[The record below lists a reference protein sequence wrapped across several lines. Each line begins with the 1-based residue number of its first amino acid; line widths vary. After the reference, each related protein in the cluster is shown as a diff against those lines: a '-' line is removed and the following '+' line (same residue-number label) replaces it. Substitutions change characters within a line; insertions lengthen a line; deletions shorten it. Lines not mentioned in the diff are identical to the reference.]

1 MNYRMVAFVL
11 GRIFAIEACLM
22 LFPLICGMLYG
33 EWYLLPAFLLPAAL
47 LAVLGFITSRKT
59 PKNTTIFAR
68 DGLAIVALVWVLMSA
83 FGALPFVISGEI
95 PSFIDAFFETVSGFT
110 TTGSTILT
118 DVEALSHGTLFWR
131 SFSHWVGGMG
141 VLVFAM
147 AVLPMTDGRAM
158 HLMRAEVP
166 GPTVGKISSKLS
178 DSAKI
183 LYAIYF
189 AMTLIEVILLCAGGM
204 PLFDSLIHS
213 FGTAGTGGFSN
224 KGLSVG
230 AYNNP
235 YFEIVIGVFMLL
247 FGINFNLYYFLLLRR
262 FRDALCSEEMLTY
275 LGIVGFSTVT
285 ITLNILHLYDNVGT
299 ALRTAFFQ
307 VSSIIT
313 TTGYASADFNLWPTY
328 SRIVICILMFFGA
341 CAGSTAGGLKI
352 SRVVIFLK
360 AAKQDLNK
368 MLHTHAVTTVR
379 FEGKPLDEKVLR
391 GVHNYFNIYMLL
403 LTLSVL
409 LLSLDGFDIVSTFT
423 AVVTCFNNVG
433 PGLEM
438 VGPMGS
444 FADFSAPAK
453 LLLSFDMLAG
463 RLELYPMLALF
474 SPRLWR
480 KRISFLKKPK
490 FDFNS
495 GFQDLPPC
503 GRSFFIGCRKMAEH
517 RKPQAKHHL
526 VPTCIYITKPREG
539 IPCAATKMGKLYRKI
554 CSFFWCWGCWR
565 QCWRRWC
572 IFCITPSTPRPPPPT
587 IALPPS
593 RPPQQGR
600 LPCPKSSALPLTTAP
615 APTRRKFWIYWKKS
629 TYQQPFLSVLRMPT
643 KRTWIKLPTS
653 PPQATRSPCTAPA
666 TSTAKSIAVPML
678 SGRTSSSCARPS
690 APTWT
695 PIP

>member
-1 MNYRMVAFVL
+1 MNYKMVAFVL
-11 GRIFAIEACLM
+11 GRIFCIEAVLM
-22 LFPLICGMLYG
+22 LFPMLCAACYG
-33 EWYLLPAFLLPAAL
+33 EWYLLPAFLLPAVL
-47 LAVLGFITSRKT
+47 LAVLGLAASLRT

-68 DGLAIVALVWVLMSA
+68 DGLAIVALVWVLMST

-131 SFSHWVGGMG
+131 SFAHWVGGMG
-141 VLVFAM
+141 VLVLAM

-189 AMTLIEVILLCAGGM
+189 AMTLAEVILLCAGGM
-204 PLFDSLIHS
+204 PLFDSLIHA

-247 FGINFNLYYFLLLRR
+247 FGINFILYYFLLLRR
-262 FRDALCSEEMLTY
+262 FRDAFCSEEMLTY
-275 LGIVGFSTVT
+275 LGIVAFSTVT
-285 ITLNILHLYDNVGT
+285 ITLNILHLYDGVGT

-328 SRIVICILMFFGA
+328 ARTVICILTFIGA

-352 SRVVIFLK
+352 SRIVIFFK

-403 LTLSVL
+403 LAVSIL
-409 LLSLDGFDIVSTFT
+409 LISLDGFDLVTTFT
-423 AVVTCFNNVG
+423 SVLTCINNVG
-433 PGLEM
+433 PGLEV
-438 VGPMGS
+438 VGPMGN
-444 FADFSAPAK
+444 FAGFSAPAK

-474 SPRLWR
+474 SPRLWQ
-480 KRISFLKKPK
+480 KRIS
-490 FDFNS
+490 
-495 GFQDLPPC
+495 
-503 GRSFFIGCRKMAEH
+503 SFKE
-517 RKPQAKHHL
+517 
-526 VPTCIYITKPREG
+526 
-539 IPCAATKMGKLYRKI
+539 
-554 CSFFWCWGCWR
+554 
-565 QCWRRWC
+565 
-572 IFCITPSTPRPPPPT
+572 
-587 IALPPS
+587 
-593 RPPQQGR
+593 
-600 LPCPKSSALPLTTAP
+600 
-615 APTRRKFWIYWKKS
+615 
-629 TYQQPFLSVLRMPT
+629 
-643 KRTWIKLPTS
+643 
-653 PPQATRSPCTAPA
+653 
-666 TSTAKSIAVPML
+666 
-678 SGRTSSSCARPS
+678 AR
-690 APTWT
+690 A
-695 PIP
+695 

>member
-1 MNYRMVAFVL
+1 MNYKMVAFVL
-11 GRIFAIEACLM
+11 GRIFCIEAVLM
-22 LFPLICGMLYG
+22 LFPMLCAACYG
-33 EWYLLPAFLLPAAL
+33 EWYLLPAFLLPAVL
-47 LAVLGFITSRKT
+47 LAVLGLAASLRT

-131 SFSHWVGGMG
+131 SFAHWVCGMG
-141 VLVFAM
+141 VLVLAM

-189 AMTLIEVILLCAGGM
+189 AMTLAEVILLCAGGM
-204 PLFDSLIHS
+204 PLFDSLIHA

-262 FRDALCSEEMLTY
+262 FRDAFCSEEMLTY
-275 LGIVGFSTVT
+275 LGIVAFSTVT
-285 ITLNILHLYDNVGT
+285 ITLNILHLYDGVGT

-328 SRIVICILMFFGA
+328 ARTVICILTFIGA

-352 SRVVIFLK
+352 SRIIIFFK

-403 LTLSVL
+403 LAVSIL
-409 LLSLDGFDIVSTFT
+409 LISLDGFDLVTTFT
-423 AVVTCFNNVG
+423 SVLTCINNVG
-433 PGLEM
+433 PGLEV
-438 VGPMGS
+438 VGPMGN
-444 FADFSAPAK
+444 FAGFSAPAK

-474 SPRLWR
+474 SPRLWQ
-480 KRISFLKKPK
+480 KRIS
-490 FDFNS
+490 
-495 GFQDLPPC
+495 
-503 GRSFFIGCRKMAEH
+503 SFKE
-517 RKPQAKHHL
+517 
-526 VPTCIYITKPREG
+526 
-539 IPCAATKMGKLYRKI
+539 
-554 CSFFWCWGCWR
+554 
-565 QCWRRWC
+565 
-572 IFCITPSTPRPPPPT
+572 
-587 IALPPS
+587 
-593 RPPQQGR
+593 
-600 LPCPKSSALPLTTAP
+600 
-615 APTRRKFWIYWKKS
+615 
-629 TYQQPFLSVLRMPT
+629 
-643 KRTWIKLPTS
+643 
-653 PPQATRSPCTAPA
+653 
-666 TSTAKSIAVPML
+666 
-678 SGRTSSSCARPS
+678 AR
-690 APTWT
+690 A
-695 PIP
+695 

>member
-1 MNYRMVAFVL
+1 MNYKMVAFVL
-11 GRIFAIEACLM
+11 GRIFCIEAVLM
-22 LFPLICGMLYG
+22 LFPMLCAACYG
-33 EWYLLPAFLLPAAL
+33 EWYLLPAFLLPAVL
-47 LAVLGFITSRKT
+47 LAVLGLADSLRT

-131 SFSHWVGGMG
+131 SFAHWVGGMG
-141 VLVFAM
+141 VLVLAM

-189 AMTLIEVILLCAGGM
+189 AMTLAEVILLCAGGM
-204 PLFDSLIHS
+204 PLFDSLIHA

-262 FRDALCSEEMLTY
+262 FRDAFCSEEMLTY
-275 LGIVGFSTVT
+275 LGIVAFSTVT
-285 ITLNILHLYDNVGT
+285 ITLNILHLYDGVGT

-328 SRIVICILMFFGA
+328 ARTVICILTFIGA

-352 SRVVIFLK
+352 SRIVIFFK

-403 LTLSVL
+403 LAVSIL
-409 LLSLDGFDIVSTFT
+409 LISLDGFDLVTTFT
-423 AVVTCFNNVG
+423 SVVTCINNVG
-433 PGLEM
+433 PGLEV
-438 VGPMGS
+438 VGPMGN
-444 FADFSAPAK
+444 FAGFSAPAK

-474 SPRLWR
+474 SPRLWQ
-480 KRISFLKKPK
+480 KRIS
-490 FDFNS
+490 
-495 GFQDLPPC
+495 
-503 GRSFFIGCRKMAEH
+503 SFKE
-517 RKPQAKHHL
+517 
-526 VPTCIYITKPREG
+526 
-539 IPCAATKMGKLYRKI
+539 
-554 CSFFWCWGCWR
+554 
-565 QCWRRWC
+565 
-572 IFCITPSTPRPPPPT
+572 
-587 IALPPS
+587 
-593 RPPQQGR
+593 
-600 LPCPKSSALPLTTAP
+600 
-615 APTRRKFWIYWKKS
+615 
-629 TYQQPFLSVLRMPT
+629 
-643 KRTWIKLPTS
+643 
-653 PPQATRSPCTAPA
+653 
-666 TSTAKSIAVPML
+666 
-678 SGRTSSSCARPS
+678 AR
-690 APTWT
+690 A
-695 PIP
+695 

>member
-1 MNYRMVAFVL
+1 MNYKMVAFVL
-11 GRIFAIEACLM
+11 GRIFCIEAVLM
-22 LFPLICGMLYG
+22 LFPMLCAACYG
-33 EWYLLPAFLLPAAL
+33 EWYLLPAFLLPAVL
-47 LAVLGFITSRKT
+47 LAVLGLAASLRT

-110 TTGSTILT
+110 TTGSTILI

-131 SFSHWVGGMG
+131 SFAHWVGGMG
-141 VLVFAM
+141 VLVLAM

-189 AMTLIEVILLCAGGM
+189 AMTLAEVILLCAGGM
-204 PLFDSLIHS
+204 PLFDSLIHA

-262 FRDALCSEEMLTY
+262 FRDAFCSEEMLTY
-275 LGIVGFSTVT
+275 LGIVAFSTVT
-285 ITLNILHLYDNVGT
+285 ITLNILHLYDGVGT

-328 SRIVICILMFFGA
+328 ARTVICILTFIGA

-352 SRVVIFLK
+352 SRIVIFFK

-403 LTLSVL
+403 LAVSIL
-409 LLSLDGFDIVSTFT
+409 LISLDGFDLVTTFT
-423 AVVTCFNNVG
+423 SVVTCINNVG
-433 PGLEM
+433 PGLEV
-438 VGPMGS
+438 VGPMGN
-444 FADFSAPAK
+444 FAGFSAPAK

-474 SPRLWR
+474 SPRLWQ
-480 KRISFLKKPK
+480 KRIS
-490 FDFNS
+490 
-495 GFQDLPPC
+495 
-503 GRSFFIGCRKMAEH
+503 SFKE
-517 RKPQAKHHL
+517 
-526 VPTCIYITKPREG
+526 
-539 IPCAATKMGKLYRKI
+539 
-554 CSFFWCWGCWR
+554 
-565 QCWRRWC
+565 
-572 IFCITPSTPRPPPPT
+572 
-587 IALPPS
+587 
-593 RPPQQGR
+593 
-600 LPCPKSSALPLTTAP
+600 
-615 APTRRKFWIYWKKS
+615 
-629 TYQQPFLSVLRMPT
+629 
-643 KRTWIKLPTS
+643 
-653 PPQATRSPCTAPA
+653 
-666 TSTAKSIAVPML
+666 
-678 SGRTSSSCARPS
+678 AR
-690 APTWT
+690 A
-695 PIP
+695 

>member
-1 MNYRMVAFVL
+1 MNYKMVVFVL
-11 GRIFAIEACLM
+11 GRIFCIEAVLM
-22 LFPLICGMLYG
+22 LFPMLCAACYG
-33 EWYLLPAFLLPAAL
+33 EWYLLPAFLLPAVL
-47 LAVLGFITSRKT
+47 LAVLGLAASLRT

-131 SFSHWVGGMG
+131 SFAHWVGGMG

-189 AMTLIEVILLCAGGM
+189 AMTLAEVILLCAGGM

-213 FGTAGTGGFSN
+213 FGSAGTGGFSN
-224 KGLSVG
+224 KALSVG

-262 FRDALCSEEMLTY
+262 FRDAFCSEEMLTY
-275 LGIVGFSTVT
+275 LGIVAFSTVT
-285 ITLNILHLYDNVGT
+285 ITLNILHLYDGVGT

-328 SRIVICILMFFGA
+328 SRVIICILTFIGA

-352 SRVVIFLK
+352 SRIIIFFK
-360 AAKQDLNK
+360 AARQDLNK

-403 LTLSVL
+403 LAVSVL
-409 LLSLDGFDIVSTFT
+409 LISLDGFDLVTTFT
-423 AVVTCFNNVG
+423 SVVTCFNNVG
-433 PGLEM
+433 PGLEV
-438 VGPMGS
+438 VGPMGN
-444 FADFSAPAK
+444 FAGFSAPAK

-480 KRISFLKKPK
+480 KRIS
-490 FDFNS
+490 
-495 GFQDLPPC
+495 
-503 GRSFFIGCRKMAEH
+503 SFKE
-517 RKPQAKHHL
+517 
-526 VPTCIYITKPREG
+526 
-539 IPCAATKMGKLYRKI
+539 
-554 CSFFWCWGCWR
+554 
-565 QCWRRWC
+565 
-572 IFCITPSTPRPPPPT
+572 
-587 IALPPS
+587 
-593 RPPQQGR
+593 
-600 LPCPKSSALPLTTAP
+600 
-615 APTRRKFWIYWKKS
+615 
-629 TYQQPFLSVLRMPT
+629 
-643 KRTWIKLPTS
+643 
-653 PPQATRSPCTAPA
+653 
-666 TSTAKSIAVPML
+666 
-678 SGRTSSSCARPS
+678 ARV
-690 APTWT
+690 
-695 PIP
+695 

>member
-1 MNYRMVAFVL
+1 MNYKMVAFVL
-11 GRIFAIEACLM
+11 GRIFCIEAVLM
-22 LFPLICGMLYG
+22 LFPMLCAACYG
-33 EWYLLPAFLLPAAL
+33 EWYLLPAFLLPAVL
-47 LAVLGFITSRKT
+47 LAVLGLAASLRT

-131 SFSHWVGGMG
+131 SFAHWVGGMG
-141 VLVFAM
+141 VLVLAM

-189 AMTLIEVILLCAGGM
+189 AMTLAEVILLCAGGM
-204 PLFDSLIHS
+204 PLFDSLIHA

-224 KGLSVG
+224 KGLSIG

-262 FRDALCSEEMLTY
+262 FRDAFCSEEMLTY
-275 LGIVGFSTVT
+275 LGIVAFSTVT
-285 ITLNILHLYDNVGT
+285 ITLNILHLYDGVGT

-313 TTGYASADFNLWPTY
+313 TTGYASTDFNLWPTY
-328 SRIVICILMFFGA
+328 ARTVICILTFIGA

-352 SRVVIFLK
+352 SRIVIFFK

-403 LTLSVL
+403 LAVSVL
-409 LLSLDGFDIVSTFT
+409 LISLDGFDLVTTFT
-423 AVVTCFNNVG
+423 SVLTCFNNVG
-433 PGLEM
+433 PGLEV
-438 VGPMGS
+438 VGPMGN
-444 FADFSAPAK
+444 FAGFSAPAK

-474 SPRLWR
+474 SPRLWQ
-480 KRISFLKKPK
+480 KRIS
-490 FDFNS
+490 
-495 GFQDLPPC
+495 
-503 GRSFFIGCRKMAEH
+503 SFKE
-517 RKPQAKHHL
+517 
-526 VPTCIYITKPREG
+526 
-539 IPCAATKMGKLYRKI
+539 
-554 CSFFWCWGCWR
+554 
-565 QCWRRWC
+565 
-572 IFCITPSTPRPPPPT
+572 
-587 IALPPS
+587 
-593 RPPQQGR
+593 
-600 LPCPKSSALPLTTAP
+600 
-615 APTRRKFWIYWKKS
+615 
-629 TYQQPFLSVLRMPT
+629 
-643 KRTWIKLPTS
+643 
-653 PPQATRSPCTAPA
+653 
-666 TSTAKSIAVPML
+666 
-678 SGRTSSSCARPS
+678 AR
-690 APTWT
+690 A
-695 PIP
+695 

>member
-1 MNYRMVAFVL
+1 MNYKMVAFVL
-11 GRIFAIEACLM
+11 GRIFCIEAVLM
-22 LFPLICGMLYG
+22 LFPMLCAACYG
-33 EWYLLPAFLLPAAL
+33 EWYLLPAFLLPAVL
-47 LAVLGFITSRKT
+47 LAVLGLAASLRT

-131 SFSHWVGGMG
+131 SFAHWVGGMG
-141 VLVFAM
+141 VLVLAM

-189 AMTLIEVILLCAGGM
+189 AMTLAEVILLCAGGM
-204 PLFDSLIHS
+204 PLFDSLIHA

-247 FGINFNLYYFLLLRR
+247 FGINFNLYYFFLLRR
-262 FRDALCSEEMLTY
+262 FRDAFCSEEMLTY
-275 LGIVGFSTVT
+275 LGIVAFSTVT
-285 ITLNILHLYDNVGT
+285 ITLNILHLYDGVGT

-328 SRIVICILMFFGA
+328 ARTVICILTFIGA

-352 SRVVIFLK
+352 SRIVIFFK

-403 LTLSVL
+403 LAVSIL
-409 LLSLDGFDIVSTFT
+409 LISLDGFDLVTTFT
-423 AVVTCFNNVG
+423 SVLTCINNVG
-433 PGLEM
+433 PGLEV
-438 VGPMGS
+438 VGPMGN
-444 FADFSAPAK
+444 FAGFSAPAK

-474 SPRLWR
+474 SPRLWQ
-480 KRISFLKKPK
+480 KRIS
-490 FDFNS
+490 
-495 GFQDLPPC
+495 
-503 GRSFFIGCRKMAEH
+503 SFKE
-517 RKPQAKHHL
+517 
-526 VPTCIYITKPREG
+526 
-539 IPCAATKMGKLYRKI
+539 
-554 CSFFWCWGCWR
+554 
-565 QCWRRWC
+565 
-572 IFCITPSTPRPPPPT
+572 
-587 IALPPS
+587 
-593 RPPQQGR
+593 
-600 LPCPKSSALPLTTAP
+600 
-615 APTRRKFWIYWKKS
+615 
-629 TYQQPFLSVLRMPT
+629 
-643 KRTWIKLPTS
+643 
-653 PPQATRSPCTAPA
+653 
-666 TSTAKSIAVPML
+666 
-678 SGRTSSSCARPS
+678 AR
-690 APTWT
+690 A
-695 PIP
+695 

>member
-166 GPTVGKISSKLS
+166 GPTCGKISSKLS

-183 LYAIYF
+183 LYAIYL
-189 AMTLIEVILLCAGGM
+189 AMTVIETVMLCAGGM
-204 PLFDSLIHS
+204 PLFDALIHS

-224 KGLSVG
+224 KALSVG
-230 AYNNP
+230 AYNDP
-235 YFEIVIGVFMLL
+235 YFEVVIGVFMLL
-247 FGINFNLYYFLLLRR
+247 FGINFNLYYFLLLRH
-262 FRDALCSEEMLTY
+262 FREALASEELRVY
-275 LGIVGFSTVT
+275 LGIVAFSTLT
-285 ITLNILHLYDNVGT
+285 ITANIAGLYDSVGT

-307 VSSIIT
+307 VSSIVT
-313 TTGYASADFNLWPTY
+313 TTGYATADFNLWPTY
-328 SRIVICILMFFGA
+328 SRVVIVILTFVGA
-341 CAGSTAGGLKI
+341 CAGSTAGGLKV
-352 SRVVIFLK
+352 SRVIIIFK
-360 AAKQDLNK
+360 AARQDLNK
-368 MLHTHAVTTVR
+368 MLHSHAVTTVR
-379 FEGKPLDEKVLR
+379 FEGKPLDEKTLR
-391 GVHNYFNIYMLL
+391 GVHNYFNIYILL

-409 LLSLDGFDIVSTFT
+409 LVSLDGFDVVTTFT
-423 AVVTCFNNVG
+423 AVATCLNNVG
-433 PGLEM
+433 PGLEL

-444 FADFSAPAK
+444 FAEFSAPVK
-453 LLLSFDMLAG
+453 LLLAFDMLAG

-474 SPRLWR
+474 APRLWR
-480 KRISFLKKPK
+480 KRNYALR
-490 FDFNS
+490 
-495 GFQDLPPC
+495 GA
-503 GRSFFIGCRKMAEH
+503 R
-517 RKPQAKHHL
+517 AK
-526 VPTCIYITKPREG
+526 
-539 IPCAATKMGKLYRKI
+539 
-554 CSFFWCWGCWR
+554 
-565 QCWRRWC
+565 
-572 IFCITPSTPRPPPPT
+572 
-587 IALPPS
+587 
-593 RPPQQGR
+593 
-600 LPCPKSSALPLTTAP
+600 
-615 APTRRKFWIYWKKS
+615 
-629 TYQQPFLSVLRMPT
+629 
-643 KRTWIKLPTS
+643 
-653 PPQATRSPCTAPA
+653 
-666 TSTAKSIAVPML
+666 
-678 SGRTSSSCARPS
+678 
-690 APTWT
+690 
-695 PIP
+695 

>member
-1 MNYRMVAFVL
+1 MNYKMVAFVL
-11 GRIFAIEACLM
+11 GRIFCIEAVLM
-22 LFPLICGMLYG
+22 LFPMLCAACYG
-33 EWYLLPAFLLPAAL
+33 EWYLLPAFLLPAVL
-47 LAVLGFITSRKT
+47 LAVLGLAASLRT

-110 TTGSTILT
+110 TTGSTILI

-131 SFSHWVGGMG
+131 SFAHWVGGMG
-141 VLVFAM
+141 VLVLAM

-189 AMTLIEVILLCAGGM
+189 AMTLAEVILLCAGGM
-204 PLFDSLIHS
+204 PLFDSLIHA

-230 AYNNP
+230 AYNNT

-262 FRDALCSEEMLTY
+262 FRDVLCSEEMLTY
-275 LGIVGFSTVT
+275 LGIVAFSTVT
-285 ITLNILHLYDNVGT
+285 ITLNILHLYDGVGT

-328 SRIVICILMFFGA
+328 ARTVICILTFIGA

-352 SRVVIFLK
+352 SRIVIFFK

-403 LTLSVL
+403 LAVSIL
-409 LLSLDGFDIVSTFT
+409 LISLDGFDLVTTFT
-423 AVVTCFNNVG
+423 SVVTCINNVG
-433 PGLEM
+433 PGLEV
-438 VGPMGS
+438 VGPMGN
-444 FADFSAPAK
+444 FAGFSAPAK

-474 SPRLWR
+474 SPRLWQ
-480 KRISFLKKPK
+480 KRIS
-490 FDFNS
+490 
-495 GFQDLPPC
+495 
-503 GRSFFIGCRKMAEH
+503 SFKE
-517 RKPQAKHHL
+517 
-526 VPTCIYITKPREG
+526 
-539 IPCAATKMGKLYRKI
+539 
-554 CSFFWCWGCWR
+554 
-565 QCWRRWC
+565 
-572 IFCITPSTPRPPPPT
+572 
-587 IALPPS
+587 
-593 RPPQQGR
+593 
-600 LPCPKSSALPLTTAP
+600 
-615 APTRRKFWIYWKKS
+615 
-629 TYQQPFLSVLRMPT
+629 
-643 KRTWIKLPTS
+643 
-653 PPQATRSPCTAPA
+653 
-666 TSTAKSIAVPML
+666 
-678 SGRTSSSCARPS
+678 AR
-690 APTWT
+690 A
-695 PIP
+695 

>member
-1 MNYRMVAFVL
+1 MNYKMVVFVL
-11 GRIFAIEACLM
+11 GRIFCIEAVLM
-22 LFPLICGMLYG
+22 LFPMLCAACYG
-33 EWYLLPAFLLPAAL
+33 EWYLLPAFLLPAVL
-47 LAVLGFITSRKT
+47 LAVLGLAASLRT

-131 SFSHWVGGMG
+131 SFAHWVGGMG
-141 VLVFAM
+141 VLVLAM

-189 AMTLIEVILLCAGGM
+189 AMTLAEVILLCAGGM
-204 PLFDSLIHS
+204 PLFDSLIHA

-262 FRDALCSEEMLTY
+262 FRDAFCSEEMLTY
-275 LGIVGFSTVT
+275 LGIVAFSTVT
-285 ITLNILHLYDNVGT
+285 ITLNILHLYDGVGT

-313 TTGYASADFNLWPTY
+313 TTGYASTDFNLWPTY
-328 SRIVICILMFFGA
+328 ARTVICILTFIGA

-352 SRVVIFLK
+352 SRIVIFFK

-403 LTLSVL
+403 LAVSIL
-409 LLSLDGFDIVSTFT
+409 LISLDGFDLVTTFT
-423 AVVTCFNNVG
+423 SVLTCINNVG
-433 PGLEM
+433 PGLEV
-438 VGPMGS
+438 VGPMGN
-444 FADFSAPAK
+444 FAGFSAPAK

-474 SPRLWR
+474 SPRLWQ
-480 KRISFLKKPK
+480 KRIS
-490 FDFNS
+490 
-495 GFQDLPPC
+495 
-503 GRSFFIGCRKMAEH
+503 SFKE
-517 RKPQAKHHL
+517 
-526 VPTCIYITKPREG
+526 
-539 IPCAATKMGKLYRKI
+539 
-554 CSFFWCWGCWR
+554 
-565 QCWRRWC
+565 
-572 IFCITPSTPRPPPPT
+572 
-587 IALPPS
+587 
-593 RPPQQGR
+593 
-600 LPCPKSSALPLTTAP
+600 
-615 APTRRKFWIYWKKS
+615 
-629 TYQQPFLSVLRMPT
+629 
-643 KRTWIKLPTS
+643 
-653 PPQATRSPCTAPA
+653 
-666 TSTAKSIAVPML
+666 
-678 SGRTSSSCARPS
+678 AR
-690 APTWT
+690 A
-695 PIP
+695 

>member
-1 MNYRMVAFVL
+1 MNYKMVVFVL
-11 GRIFAIEACLM
+11 GRIFCIEAVLM
-22 LFPLICGMLYG
+22 LFPMLCAACYG
-33 EWYLLPAFLLPAAL
+33 EWYLLPAFLLPAVL
-47 LAVLGFITSRKT
+47 LAVLGLAASLRT

-131 SFSHWVGGMG
+131 SFAHWVGGMG

-189 AMTLIEVILLCAGGM
+189 AMTLAEVILLCAGGM

-213 FGTAGTGGFSN
+213 FGSAGTGGFSN
-224 KGLSVG
+224 KALSVG

-262 FRDALCSEEMLTY
+262 FRDAFCSEEMLTY
-275 LGIVGFSTVT
+275 LGIVAFSTVT
-285 ITLNILHLYDNVGT
+285 ITLNILHLYDGVGT

-328 SRIVICILMFFGA
+328 SRVIICILTFIGA

-352 SRVVIFLK
+352 SRIIIFFK
-360 AAKQDLNK
+360 AARQDLNK

-403 LTLSVL
+403 LAVSIL
-409 LLSLDGFDIVSTFT
+409 LVSLDGFDLVTTFT
-423 AVVTCFNNVG
+423 SVVTCINNVG
-433 PGLEM
+433 PGLEV
-438 VGPMGS
+438 VGPMGN
-444 FADFSAPAK
+444 FAGFSAPAK

-474 SPRLWR
+474 SPRLWQ
-480 KRISFLKKPK
+480 KRIS
-490 FDFNS
+490 
-495 GFQDLPPC
+495 
-503 GRSFFIGCRKMAEH
+503 SFKE
-517 RKPQAKHHL
+517 
-526 VPTCIYITKPREG
+526 
-539 IPCAATKMGKLYRKI
+539 
-554 CSFFWCWGCWR
+554 
-565 QCWRRWC
+565 
-572 IFCITPSTPRPPPPT
+572 
-587 IALPPS
+587 
-593 RPPQQGR
+593 
-600 LPCPKSSALPLTTAP
+600 
-615 APTRRKFWIYWKKS
+615 
-629 TYQQPFLSVLRMPT
+629 
-643 KRTWIKLPTS
+643 
-653 PPQATRSPCTAPA
+653 
-666 TSTAKSIAVPML
+666 
-678 SGRTSSSCARPS
+678 AR
-690 APTWT
+690 A
-695 PIP
+695 

>member
-1 MNYRMVAFVL
+1 MNYKMVAFVL
-11 GRIFAIEACLM
+11 GRIFCIEAVLM
-22 LFPLICGMLYG
+22 LFPMLCAACYG
-33 EWYLLPAFLLPAAL
+33 EWYLLPAFLLPAVL
-47 LAVLGFITSRKT
+47 LAVLGLAASLRT

-118 DVEALSHGTLFWR
+118 DVEVLSHGTLFWR
-131 SFSHWVGGMG
+131 SFAHWVGGMG
-141 VLVFAM
+141 VLVLAM

-189 AMTLIEVILLCAGGM
+189 AMTLAEVILLCAGGM
-204 PLFDSLIHS
+204 PLFDSLIHA

-262 FRDALCSEEMLTY
+262 FRDAFCSEEMLTY
-275 LGIVGFSTVT
+275 LGIVAFSTVT
-285 ITLNILHLYDNVGT
+285 ITLNILHLYDGVGT

-328 SRIVICILMFFGA
+328 ARTIICILTFIGA

-352 SRVVIFLK
+352 SRIIIFFK

-403 LTLSVL
+403 LAVSIL
-409 LLSLDGFDIVSTFT
+409 LISLDGFDLVTTFT
-423 AVVTCFNNVG
+423 SVLTCINNVG
-433 PGLEM
+433 PGLEV
-438 VGPMGS
+438 VGPMGN
-444 FADFSAPAK
+444 FAGFSAPAK

-474 SPRLWR
+474 SPRLWQ
-480 KRISFLKKPK
+480 KRIS
-490 FDFNS
+490 
-495 GFQDLPPC
+495 
-503 GRSFFIGCRKMAEH
+503 SFKE
-517 RKPQAKHHL
+517 
-526 VPTCIYITKPREG
+526 
-539 IPCAATKMGKLYRKI
+539 
-554 CSFFWCWGCWR
+554 
-565 QCWRRWC
+565 
-572 IFCITPSTPRPPPPT
+572 
-587 IALPPS
+587 
-593 RPPQQGR
+593 
-600 LPCPKSSALPLTTAP
+600 
-615 APTRRKFWIYWKKS
+615 
-629 TYQQPFLSVLRMPT
+629 
-643 KRTWIKLPTS
+643 
-653 PPQATRSPCTAPA
+653 
-666 TSTAKSIAVPML
+666 
-678 SGRTSSSCARPS
+678 AR
-690 APTWT
+690 A
-695 PIP
+695 

>member
-1 MNYRMVAFVL
+1 
-11 GRIFAIEACLM
+11 
-22 LFPLICGMLYG
+22 
-33 EWYLLPAFLLPAAL
+33 
-47 LAVLGFITSRKT
+47 
-59 PKNTTIFAR
+59 
-68 DGLAIVALVWVLMSA
+68 
-83 FGALPFVISGEI
+83 
-95 PSFIDAFFETVSGFT
+95 
-110 TTGSTILT
+110 
-118 DVEALSHGTLFWR
+118 
-131 SFSHWVGGMG
+131 MG

-158 HLMRAEVP
+158 HLMRAEIP

-189 AMTLIEVILLCAGGM
+189 AMTFIEVVLLCAGGM
-204 PLFDSLIHS
+204 PLFDSLIHT

-262 FRDALCSEEMLTY
+262 FRDAFCSEEMLTY

-328 SRIVICILMFFGA
+328 SRIVICILMFCGA

-423 AVVTCFNNVG
+423 AVLTCFNNVG

-480 KRISFLKKPK
+480 KRIS
-490 FDFNS
+490 
-495 GFQDLPPC
+495 
-503 GRSFFIGCRKMAEH
+503 SFKEV
-517 RKPQAKHHL
+517 K
-526 VPTCIYITKPREG
+526 V
-539 IPCAATKMGKLYRKI
+539 
-554 CSFFWCWGCWR
+554 
-565 QCWRRWC
+565 
-572 IFCITPSTPRPPPPT
+572 
-587 IALPPS
+587 
-593 RPPQQGR
+593 
-600 LPCPKSSALPLTTAP
+600 
-615 APTRRKFWIYWKKS
+615 
-629 TYQQPFLSVLRMPT
+629 
-643 KRTWIKLPTS
+643 
-653 PPQATRSPCTAPA
+653 
-666 TSTAKSIAVPML
+666 
-678 SGRTSSSCARPS
+678 
-690 APTWT
+690 
-695 PIP
+695 

>member
-166 GPTVGKISSKLS
+166 GPTCGKISSKLS

-183 LYAIYF
+183 LYAIYLVL
-189 AMTLIEVILLCAGGM
+189 T
-204 PLFDSLIHS
+204 
-213 FGTAGTGGFSN
+213 
-224 KGLSVG
+224 
-230 AYNNP
+230 
-235 YFEIVIGVFMLL
+235 VIGVFMLL

-262 FRDALCSEEMLTY
+262 FRDAFCSEEMLTY

-480 KRISFLKKPK
+480 KRIS
-490 FDFNS
+490 
-495 GFQDLPPC
+495 
-503 GRSFFIGCRKMAEH
+503 SFKE
-517 RKPQAKHHL
+517 AK
-526 VPTCIYITKPREG
+526 V
-539 IPCAATKMGKLYRKI
+539 
-554 CSFFWCWGCWR
+554 
-565 QCWRRWC
+565 
-572 IFCITPSTPRPPPPT
+572 
-587 IALPPS
+587 
-593 RPPQQGR
+593 
-600 LPCPKSSALPLTTAP
+600 
-615 APTRRKFWIYWKKS
+615 
-629 TYQQPFLSVLRMPT
+629 
-643 KRTWIKLPTS
+643 
-653 PPQATRSPCTAPA
+653 
-666 TSTAKSIAVPML
+666 
-678 SGRTSSSCARPS
+678 
-690 APTWT
+690 
-695 PIP
+695 

>member
-1 MNYRMVAFVL
+1 MNYKMVVFVL
-11 GRIFAIEACLM
+11 GRIFCIEAVLM
-22 LFPLICGMLYG
+22 LFPMLCAACYG
-33 EWYLLPAFLLPAAL
+33 EWYLLPAFLLPAVL
-47 LAVLGFITSRKT
+47 LAVLGLAASLRT

-131 SFSHWVGGMG
+131 SFAHWVGGMG

-189 AMTLIEVILLCAGGM
+189 AMTLAEVILLCAGGM
-204 PLFDSLIHS
+204 PLFDSLIHA

-262 FRDALCSEEMLTY
+262 FRDAFCSEEMLTY
-275 LGIVGFSTVT
+275 LGIVAFSTVT
-285 ITLNILHLYDNVGT
+285 ITLNILHLYDGVGT

-313 TTGYASADFNLWPTY
+313 TTGYASTDFNLWPTY
-328 SRIVICILMFFGA
+328 SRVIICILTFIGA

-352 SRVVIFLK
+352 SRIIIFFK

-403 LTLSVL
+403 LAVSIL
-409 LLSLDGFDIVSTFT
+409 LISLDGFDLVTTFT
-423 AVVTCFNNVG
+423 SVVTCINNVG
-433 PGLEM
+433 PGLEV
-438 VGPMGS
+438 VGPMGN
-444 FADFSAPAK
+444 FAGFSAPAK

-480 KRISFLKKPK
+480 TRIS
-490 FDFNS
+490 
-495 GFQDLPPC
+495 
-503 GRSFFIGCRKMAEH
+503 
-517 RKPQAKHHL
+517 
-526 VPTCIYITKPREG
+526 
-539 IPCAATKMGKLYRKI
+539 
-554 CSFFWCWGCWR
+554 
-565 QCWRRWC
+565 
-572 IFCITPSTPRPPPPT
+572 
-587 IALPPS
+587 
-593 RPPQQGR
+593 
-600 LPCPKSSALPLTTAP
+600 
-615 APTRRKFWIYWKKS
+615 
-629 TYQQPFLSVLRMPT
+629 SV
-643 KRTWIKLPTS
+643 KE
-653 PPQATRSPCTAPA
+653 
-666 TSTAKSIAVPML
+666 
-678 SGRTSSSCARPS
+678 AR
-690 APTWT
+690 A
-695 PIP
+695 